1 MKVIIEFGSEEFVLT
16 WKVINTQIARNWFEK
31 IKSTLEFGIFE
42 KNRFYNFPNQDNWSK
57 DLIAHKINECMDVIE
72 QEYYNFFKDTK
83 RPNDKMSQDD
93 LNYLHKFFT
102 ELRGS
107 IDLPSHY
114 YINASQLTKQAISDF
129 NVLIHRFESY
139 NSNRPRFV
147 VTFNNEFLANII
159 DDDYSKF
166 QLENQ
171 FGDMCLNYVQVGKQI
186 IDAYRD
192 NDLTVNEELRP
203 MNTFGAAFNVKFYE
217 IDKKLAEN
225 INQKIKDWYVSNN
238 IENITGLDSSNP
250 KLAIGWVPVARLDTT
265 FSENEILKILSKND
279 YISNISL
286 ED

>member
-1 MKVIIEFGSEEFVLT
+1 MLFRS
-16 WKVINTQIARNWFEK
+16 
-31 IKSTLEFGIFE
+31 
-42 KNRFYNFPNQDNWSK
+42 
-57 DLIAHKINECMDVIE
+57 
-72 QEYYNFFKDTK
+72 
-83 RPNDKMSQDD
+83 
-93 LNYLHKFFT
+93 
-102 ELRGS
+102 
-107 IDLPSHY
+107 
-114 YINASQLTKQAISDF
+114 
-129 NVLIHRFESY
+129 
-139 NSNRPRFV
+139 
-147 VTFNNEFLANII
+147 LANII